1 MKIWNKKR
9 NEVPSFSEAL
19 GIKKGDVVQIAG
31 SGGKTTLSYTIAN
44 ENSHLKVAVV
54 TTTKRFAPEENAV
67 LLKDGEKLDI
77 TAIKGNFAEIG
88 VLDEIGKIG
97 WIGEENYA
105 LLKSWAD
112 IIVAE
117 VDGSKR
123 LPLKACAEYE
133 PVLLPDATKTV
144 VVCGLS
150 SMGKKIEDVC
160 HRYALVKDEIEEGTP
175 VSEKEILFLLNRYY
189 KNRYPDLDI
198 IFILNQADTDEL
210 LTKAMNIL
218 SDIDGFAC
226 KMI

>member
-1 MKIWNKKR
+1 MKIWDKNKTK
-9 NEVPSFSEAL
+9 VPSFSEAL

-54 TTTKRFAPEENAV
+54 TTTKRFAPKENAV
-67 LLKDGEKLDI
+67 LLDENEKLDI
-77 TAIKGNFAEIG
+77 TGIKGNFAEIG

-97 WIGEENYA
+97 WIGDENYA
-105 LLKSWAD
+105 ILKEWAD
-112 IIVAE
+112 IVVVEA
-117 VDGSKR
+117 DGSKR

-133 PVLLPDATKTV
+133 PVFLPDATKTV

-150 SMGKKIEDVC
+150 AIGKPIEDVC
-160 HRYALVKDEIEEGTP
+160 HRYALVKDDIAEGTA
-175 VSEKEILFLLNRYY
+175 VSEEEILLLLNRYY
-189 KNRYPDLDI
+189 KNRYPSLDI
-198 IFILNQADTDEL
+198 TFILNQADTDEL
-210 LTKAMNIL
+210 LAKAMNIL